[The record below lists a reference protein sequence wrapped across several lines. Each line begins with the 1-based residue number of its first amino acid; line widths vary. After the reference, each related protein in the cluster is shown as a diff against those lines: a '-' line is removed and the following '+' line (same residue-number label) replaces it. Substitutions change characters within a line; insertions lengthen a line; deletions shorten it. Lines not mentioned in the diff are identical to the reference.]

1 VVERKRTRRRWSP
14 LEREL
19 RNQYGPLV
27 AGIDEVGRGPLAGP
41 VVACAVI
48 MPPDARAIPGVN
60 DSKQLTREE
69 RERLAVLIR
78 ARCLAFALGAA
89 SSREIDRLNIY
100 HATALAMRRSL
111 ARLSIAPDHVV
122 VDGNP
127 VRSLGCAHSAV
138 VGGDAR
144 CYTVACASIV
154 AKVTRDRVMRALGLR
169 HPAYEW
175 TRNVGY
181 ATDDHVAGLASHGVS
196 AHHRRTFWRVAAALA
211 GLPVLIPPSME
222 IDPSSSDDELV
233 TQITT

>member
-1 VVERKRTRRRWSP
+1 MGERKRTRRRWSA

-60 DSKQLTREE
+60 DSKQLTPDE
-69 RERLAVLIR
+69 RERLAILIR
-78 ARCLAFALGAA
+78 ARCLAYALGAA

-100 HATALAMRRSL
+100 HATVLAMRRAL
-111 ARLSIAPDHVV
+111 ARLSIAPDHVL

-127 VRSLGCAHSAV
+127 VRSLGCAHRAV

-154 AKVTRDRVMRALGLR
+154 AKGHARPRDARVGPSASRVRMDQKRRIRDRRSCRGARVARRFCAPPPHVLARSGSARRRAGG
-169 HPAYEW
+169 HPAE
-175 TRNVGY
+175 
-181 ATDDHVAGLASHGVS
+181 LAD
-196 AHHRRTFWRVAAALA
+196 R
-211 GLPVLIPPSME
+211 PELIR
-222 IDPSSSDDELV
+222 
-233 TQITT
+233 

>member
-1 VVERKRTRRRWSP
+1 MGERKRTRRRWSA

-48 MPPDARAIPGVN
+48 MPPDARAISGVN
-60 DSKQLTREE
+60 DSKQLTPPE
-69 RERLAVLIR
+69 RERLAILIR
-78 ARCLAFALGAA
+78 ARCLAYALGAA

-100 HATALAMRRSL
+100 HATALAMRRAL
-111 ARLSIAPDHVV
+111 ARLRITPDHVL

-127 VRSLGCAHSAV
+127 VRSLGCAHRAV

-169 HPAYEW
+169 HPGYEW
-175 TRNVGY
+175 IRNVGY

-211 GLPVLIPPSME
+211 GVPVVIPPSSQ
-222 IDPSSSDDELV
+222 IDPSSSSNALV